1 MATKRGKNTAATD
14 DIDSLFEG
22 IGDNKASGGSSAS
35 TKKTAGKAGAGK
47 AGSGKPKT
55 AAAASSAAEK
65 DILAELENELGEQV
79 SRPHTPRTTATK
91 GSPAPGASGASGAA
105 LPRRSVESS
114 KAYSARNSTDERV
127 PAPTV
132 VESAPAEAAPAAAP
146 AASSGGG
153 GWWGGI
159 LSAATST
166 ATAAMKQAEAAV
178 KEIQQNEEAKK
189 WADQVRGNYTSLR
202 GFVGDEFR
210 QRALPTF
217 TDILHTLAP
226 PIASHERLLIHITHD
241 MVGYPSL
248 DPLVHEMFSRVM
260 AQVEGGDLLVV
271 QRGQEAQPGHESGNY
286 GRDSAG
292 WRDGPWWRVVDQP
305 RDLGTVAGLREGT
318 KLCRASAE
326 AYANEYYAAHY
337 GMSETEKDGRGDSK
351 RGLEV
356 ARQLAVEPVSEHN
369 PVRRSDLF
377 LAVQALSIAGDR
389 GDEDDDDDEDDED
402 DESTKEEED
411 DMVLFAV
418 HILDPVHEIV
428 YHTVSQA
435 IPAKWVRW
443 LDARPGDA
451 NANNNNKTLTPA
463 TSGGEDDSE
472 DSSDDESDEEEQ
484 KQAKAQKQ
492 QQQQQ
497 QQKKALEDGLPDD
510 IRAIVDSGGVDPREW
525 VGEWVEETL
534 SLAVGVVAQRYV
546 AHRMGVGAGSIGRG
560 KRPADEILADG
571 AGEAARA
578 GLL

>member
-1 MATKRGKNTAATD
+1 MATKRGKTAATD
-14 DIDSLFEG
+14 ELDSLFEG
-22 IGDNKASGGSSAS
+22 IGDDKAVSS
-35 TKKTAGKAGAGK
+35 TPKKTATKTGSK

-55 AAAASSAAEK
+55 SAAASAAEK

-79 SRPHTPRTTATK
+79 SRPHTPRASAAK
-91 GSPAPGASGASGAA
+91 GSSPALGSAA
-105 LPRRSVESS
+105 LPRRSVESA
-114 KAYSARNSTDERV
+114 KAFSSARNSTDERAPSV
-127 PAPTV
+127 PAV
-132 VESAPAEAAPAAAP
+132 IEAAPAAA
-146 AASSGGG
+146 AAAETSAPPPPSSSSGGG

-202 GFVGDEFR
+202 GFVGDELRQR
-210 QRALPTF
+210 QRALLLPTF
-217 TDILHTLAP
+217 SDILHTLAP

-248 DPLVHEMFSRVM
+248 DPLVYEVFSRVM

-271 QRGQEAQPGHESGNY
+271 QRGQEAPPGHGDSGNY
-286 GRDSAG
+286 GSDSAG
-292 WRDGPWWRVVDQP
+292 WRDGPWWRDVGQP

-337 GMSETEKDGRGDSK
+337 GMDPDPDSNETQTEKQSRASSSK

-356 ARQLAVEPVSEHN
+356 ARQRAHEPMSEDN

-377 LAVQALSIAGDR
+377 LAVQALSIAG
-389 GDEDDDDDEDDED
+389 GSDDDDDDDDND
-402 DESTKEEED
+402 DDKKEED
-411 DMVLFAV
+411 DMVSFAV

-428 YHTVSQA
+428 YHTTSQA
-435 IPAKWVRW
+435 FPAKWVRW
-443 LDARPGDA
+443 LDARPA
-451 NANNNNKTLTPA
+451 AKKTLTPV
-463 TSGGEDDSE
+463 TSGGEDDSD
-472 DSSDDESDEEEQ
+472 DSSDEESDDE
-484 KQAKAQKQ
+484 AKAQKA
-492 QQQQQ
+492 
-497 QQKKALEDGLPDD
+497 QKKATHGDANDNDDGLPDD

-525 VGEWVEETL
+525 VAEWIEEAL

-560 KRPADEILADG
+560 KRPVDEVLADG

-578 GLL
+578 GIL